1 MSKRPASWIPTVVI
15 LAVGAAMIALFAA
28 WRQWDQ
34 NNLLATHMP
43 EFIASLL
50 LAGVLY
56 VAAVYVVENFSTGS
70 WALAAILGG
79 AVVFRLLLLP
89 LSPSISEDVYRYQWE
104 GRVERQLRNPYTVY
118 PADLRLSG
126 LQDASHA
133 ITTGR
138 FTPTAYPP
146 LSEILFAGFHSVS
159 GYKRLFT
166 ALDVAS
172 IAVIILI
179 LGGLGQPLCRVLTY
193 AWNPAVI
200 VAFALC
206 GHHDSLAV
214 FALLLANL
222 FIIKQ
227 KPLLSNIFLGLS
239 LLSKFFAAILAPVFL
254 KRTRWAYGW
263 VIAGV
268 VTAAYLPFA
277 GAGWKLFG
285 GLSDYATGWEG
296 NDSLFRLLNFVIP
309 TKGLAEIAAGLLV
322 LALAGYATRKNMP
335 PLRASLLLISAMLL
349 LSPNAFP
356 WYFTWSI
363 PFLCF
368 ETYPPWLLMSV
379 TCALGYSPVVA
390 YSAGQPYR
398 DSTAILLLEYAPVI
412 LWIAWDAVRRWKGAN
427 LSNRPAGPD
436 YPVSPGSGTFSPLQ

>member
-1 MSKRPASWIPTVVI
+1 MYKPPKSWIPTAII
-15 LAVGAAMIALFAA
+15 LALGTALIAVLQQ
-28 WRQWDQ
+28 WRRWDQ
-34 NNLLATHMP
+34 HGLLTTHMP
-43 EFIASLL
+43 EFIASML
-50 LAGVLY
+50 LAGILY
-56 VAAVYVVENFSTGS
+56 GVAVYVVENLSTGPV
-70 WALAAILGG
+70 ALAAILGG
-79 AVVFRLLLLP
+79 AVIFRLMLLP
-89 LSPSISEDVYRYQWE
+89 LNPSISEDVYRYQWE
-104 GRVERQLRNPYTVY
+104 GRVERQFINPYTVV
-118 PADLRLSG
+118 PADPKLSR
-126 LQDASHA
+126 LQDASHP

-146 LSEILFAGFHSVS
+146 LSEVVFVSVHSIS

-166 ALDVAS
+166 AFDLAS

-179 LGGLGQPLCRVLTY
+179 LGSLGLPLCRVLTY

-222 FIIKQ
+222 LIIRQ
-227 KPLLSNIFLGLS
+227 KPLLANIFLGLS
-239 LLSKFFAAILAPVFL
+239 VVSKFFAAILATVFL

-263 VIAGV
+263 ALAGV

-277 GAGWKLFG
+277 GAGWRLFG
-285 GLSDYATGWEG
+285 GLSDYARGWEG

-309 TKGLAEIAAGLLV
+309 TKGLAEVAAGLLV
-322 LALAGYATRKNMP
+322 LALAGHATRKNMP

-349 LSPNAFP
+349 VSPNAFP

-368 ETYPPWLLMSV
+368 EAYGPWLLMSV

-390 YSAGQPYR
+390 YSAGQPYQ
-398 DSTAILLLEYAPVI
+398 DSSAMLMLEYAPVV
-412 LWIAWDAVRRWKGAN
+412 LWIAWDATQRWK
-427 LSNRPAGPD
+427 
-436 YPVSPGSGTFSPLQ
+436 SGV